1 MSRSLGDVVAHTAG
15 VISKPECF
23 EKTLTQDDKC
33 VILASDGLWE
43 FMSNKEVIDIVAKNI
58 KLHAKGNDYAGVAAA
73 AVKELMKESRKRWM
87 AEEQVVDDTTVIL
100 AFLKA

>member
-23 EKTLTQDDKC
+23 EKTLTSDDKC
-33 VILASDGLWE
+33 VIIASDGLWE
-43 FMSNKEVIDIVAKNI
+43 FMSNKEVIDIVTKNI
-58 KLHAKGNDYAGVAAA
+58 KLHGKDGNAGVAAA

-100 AFLKA
+100 AFLNV

>member
-23 EKTLTQDDKC
+23 EKTLTADDKC

-58 KLHAKGNDYAGVAAA
+58 KLHGKDGNAGVAAA